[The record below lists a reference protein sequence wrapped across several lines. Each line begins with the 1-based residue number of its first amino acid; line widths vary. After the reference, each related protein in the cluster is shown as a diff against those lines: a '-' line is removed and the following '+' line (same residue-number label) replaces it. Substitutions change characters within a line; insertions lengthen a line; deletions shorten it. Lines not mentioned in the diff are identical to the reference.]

1 MGRYADHVLLMF
13 IAFLAAWTACA
24 LAALHAA
31 LCLGISFACLFAC
44 GFASA
49 AWAKRGKLPGRVSFQ
64 KWCLFCRLE
73 GDERLKKTAL
83 KVFCTLRAA
92 HEQDGLIFT
101 GGYAV
106 AVFARFAP
114 LSNDSA
120 AALLRK
126 CSAVGLTQIHILSPC
141 RESRAKALALRC
153 GVRFEQLSFRKFY
166 ALACGAG
173 EVPLKT
179 SKKIRR
185 TDAFKSALPLLFTR
199 AGAVRACFAAFM
211 LCLLSYLTPLKTY
224 YLAISAVTLAFALSA
239 FAVSCKNGS
248 AADGPL
254 SPPAPLPAE
263 KRRR

>member
-13 IAFLAAWTACA
+13 IAFLAAWTTCA

-49 AWAKRGKLPGRVSFQ
+49 AWAKRGKMPGRVSYQ

-126 CSAVGLTQIHILSPC
+126 CSAVGLTRIHILSPC

-153 GVRFEQLSFRKFY
+153 G
-166 ALACGAG
+166 AG

-185 TDAFKSALPLLFTR
+185 IDAFKSALPLLFTR
-199 AGAVRACFAAFM
+199 AGAARACFAAFM